1 MYLRCC
7 QSFVWP
13 SSVSVYCVFVQCVYL
28 YFGAM
33 HLLLDIWICIVYFSV
48 LCVFGE
54 EGVLYILVYCVFWSG
69 CIVETR
75 DEGCQ
80 NELIPAQ
87 TPSLPFTPIYL
98 VMRMMLGV
106 EVGNENTKN

>member
-1 MYLRCC
+1 MYL
-7 QSFVWP
+7 FN
-13 SSVSVYCVFVQCVYL
+13 VYIQYIV

-48 LCVFGE
+48 VCVFG
-54 EGVLYILVYCVFWSG
+54 GCVLYILVYCVFWSG

-98 VMRMMLGV
+98 MMRMMLGV
-106 EVGNENTKN
+106 EVGNENTKK

>member
-1 MYLRCC
+1 MYL
-7 QSFVWP
+7 FN
-13 SSVSVYCVFVQCVYL
+13 VYIQYIV

-33 HLLLDIWICIVYFSV
+33 HLLLDIWICIVYLSV
-48 LCVFGE
+48 VCVFGE

-98 VMRMMLGV
+98 RMRMMLGV